1 MLSLHFWNSFERF
14 AYCID
19 TNSSQKWISCNM
31 CIAFAAELSSLASV
45 ILIKIAFF
53 FRYSCYAGQ
62 IIF

>member
-1 MLSLHFWNSFERF
+1 
-14 AYCID
+14 
-19 TNSSQKWISCNM
+19 M

-62 IIF
+62 IIFWVKIRGEFSTALCKRGNLHNSAQYPVDG